1 MEARHRVLAMP
12 VTTIDAKPSEKTALA
27 PRWKV
32 IAHDDPV
39 TTFEFVQEILCKV
52 FAKPRAEAYRI
63 TREAHDTGSALVD
76 VLSLEQAEFRCEQAL
91 SLARPR
97 GFPLTLTLEPAD

>member
-1 MEARHRVLAMP
+1 MPTSIVQAEPAEA
-12 VTTIDAKPSEKTALA
+12 TQLA

-32 IAHDDPV
+32 IIHDDPV
-39 TTFEFVQEILCKV
+39 TAFDFVLDVLRRV
-52 FAKPRAEAYRI
+52 FAKPASEAYRI

-76 VLSLEQAEFRCEQAL
+76 VLPLEQAEFRREQVH

-97 GFPLTLTLEPAD
+97 GFPLVVTLEPAD